1 MHEEGAR
8 DTAHGT
14 RKTRWQVPQEFK
26 PFVTPAE
33 AGVQRSQEKL
43 DSRLRGNDGKDGE
56 KRFFR
61 ILPVL

>member
-1 MHEEGAR
+1 MREDGAR
-8 DTAHGT
+8 RKAHGI
-14 RKTRWQVPQEFK
+14 RKTRWQAPQKCK

-43 DSRLRGNDGKDGE
+43 DSRLRGNAGKDGE
-56 KRFFR
+56 KRFFS